1 MWTSLLVLIRNPIGS
16 ARHPAVT
23 QGNSPRPTCHLLF
36 ALNSTPALHVLEA
49 AMPSLGCVS
58 CIPWVTTAVH
68 LSVQPLL
75 GTIPTTPSSWHQLQA
90 SPRRPTWLVLHEE
103 QRHYENVLQS
113 HKKRGLAEI
122 SWPVAGSPIIYSCSG
137 TPSLQTSSYSWP
149 QHCCSRGCA
158 SSLHCQV

>member
-1 MWTSLLVLIRNPIGS
+1 MAQPTKAPTHHARRLLASVRRTTPCRRACNRAPPPAFAPALVQAPGDSQHILPHSPTSLVP
-16 ARHPAVT
+16 
-23 QGNSPRPTCHLLF
+23 
-36 ALNSTPALHVLEA
+36 
-49 AMPSLGCVS
+49 
-58 CIPWVTTAVH
+58 
-68 LSVQPLL
+68 LS
-75 GTIPTTPSSWHQLQA
+75 PTTPSSWHQLQA